1 MENSTKITPRE
12 MRAAID
18 TPEVQ
23 EAMKTLSKYGLAV
36 WLPHMHAEDG
46 SLVRLGDGMVSIEV
60 EGDEPLTRKVN
71 FVERDSLDYEDLKQ
85 TAVAWIWNN
94 SMNAAVVATSCT
106 DEKTRHG

>member
-1 MENSTKITPRE
+1 MENSIKITPQE
-12 MRAAID
+12 MRAAVN

-23 EAMKTLSKYGLAV
+23 EAMKVLSKYGLAV

-46 SLVRLGDGMVSIEV
+46 
-60 EGDEPLTRKVN
+60 GDEPLTRKVN

-85 TAVAWIWNN
+85 TAVAWVWND